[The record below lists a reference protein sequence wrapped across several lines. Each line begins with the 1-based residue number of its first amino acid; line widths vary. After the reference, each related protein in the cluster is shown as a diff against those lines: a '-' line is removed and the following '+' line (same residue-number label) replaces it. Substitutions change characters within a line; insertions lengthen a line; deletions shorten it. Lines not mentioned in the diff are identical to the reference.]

1 MLYQSFVTA
10 GAPDPAVVESEDEP
24 EQDSLQPNTQPDPIE
39 VGCACF
45 MFFNFDSAAL
55 LGFISQTMTSIG
67 QSGSTAGCIGV
78 LVAGCLGGGSR
89 LPAGCIAGYV
99 AVAVGWPGCMA
110 VAVGWPCGLPAGY
123 IAGCTEMHYWGD
135 PTGRGLLS
143 GCGSVGIGVALR
155 LGLLSGRRRVLFGDF
170 VGVIFLVSFVV
181 S

>member
-78 LVAGCLGGGSR
+78 LVAGYLGGGSR

-123 IAGCTEMHYWGD
+123 IAGCT
-135 PTGRGLLS
+135 
-143 GCGSVGIGVALR
+143 GIALR
-155 LGLLSGRRRVLFGDF
+155 DALLG
-170 VGVIFLVSFVV
+170 
-181 S
+181 